1 MSLWTKLKNKIAE
14 HRDDWDDWDDW
25 DEYYEEDD
33 PEADESMSAYDPS
46 VRDWEQVVYSREH
59 IDVHDHTQRHDYV
72 VSCLEQIADASHE
85 IDSLTYEFNMVTSYL
100 KDIEEIE
107 ALPVQEKAALET
119 AAARVSSIRR
129 EKAYTDGENEKLR
142 MPDVKFNQ
150 LSSLDGDV
158 EEGIEKLTEAEKYH
172 QLVKADLKRLDNE
185 RQAYRYRRNELLSM
199 MDDCQGMAVVCTVAV
214 IVCILAL
221 LVMQFCFDMNTS
233 WGYIIAAGAASCFYV
248 FTFLKYRE
256 SAHEYKR
263 VVSETNR
270 LILLQNKVKIRYV
283 NNKNLLDYLCMK
295 YKVESAS
302 ELTKLWNQYNVERKR
317 RKDFR
322 RAQLD
327 LDVNETELLHILRRY
342 QIADPAIWLNQT
354 EALLDRKE
362 MIEIRHNLIAR
373 RQSLRK
379 RIDYNREV
387 VAANA
392 QNEIKDLVESYP
404 RYASEIMMLV
414 EEYDARSG
422 NGIS

>member
-1 MSLWTKLKNKIAE
+1 MSLWGKLKNKIAQY
-14 HRDDWDDWDDW
+14 HDDWDDFDDF
-25 DEYYEEDD
+25 DEYFDEDD
-33 PEADESMSAYDPS
+33 PEADKSMQEYDAS
-46 VRDWEQVVYSREH
+46 KKDWEQVIYSREH
-59 IDVHDHTQRHDYV
+59 VDIHDHTQRHDYV
-72 VSCLEQIADASHE
+72 VSCLEQISDASNE
-85 IDSLTYEFNMVTSYL
+85 IDALTYEFNMVTSYL

-119 AAARVSSIRR
+119 AAARVSAIRR

-142 MPDVKFNQ
+142 MPDAKFNQ
-150 LSSLDGDV
+150 LNSLDGDV

-172 QLVKADLKRLDNE
+172 QLIKGDLKKLDNE

-199 MDDCQGMAVVCTVAV
+199 MDDCQGMAVVCTASV
-214 IVCILAL
+214 IICILAL
-221 LVMQFCFDMNTS
+221 IVLQFGFGMNAS
-233 WGYIIAAGAASCFYV
+233 WGYILATGAAACFYV

-256 SAHEYKR
+256 ASSEYKK

-295 YKVESAS
+295 YKVESAA
-302 ELTKLWNQYNVERKR
+302 ELTKLWNQFNAERR
-317 RKDFR
+317 RRREFR

-327 LDVNETELLHILRRY
+327 LDANETELLHILRRY

-362 MIEIRHNLIAR
+362 MVEIRHGLIAR

-392 QNEIKDLVESYP
+392 QNEIKDLVECYP

-414 EEYDARSG
+414 EEYDARSA
-422 NGIS
+422 NALS